1 MAMMKVKKDD
11 GMSLVGKIITIIFII
26 ILAAAIYYFVTLFKG
41 VEINAVNLA
50 GEWKQ
55 AGNPT
60 WFITFTADGNPEEGY
75 DGTAH
80 SWYQSATGEIT
91 SDKHYTFYLEE
102 NANGVMV
109 LHLYDK
115 SAKKEEEIKITKL
128 SRAEMSVIRNGS
140 NFETITKCNIF

>member
-26 ILAAAIYYFVTLFKG
+26 LLAAAIYYFVTLFKG
-41 VEINAVNLA
+41 VEITPVNLA

-60 WFITFTADGNPEEGY
+60 WFISFTADGNPEEGY

-80 SWYQSATGEIT
+80 SYYQSATGEIT
-91 SDKHYTFYLEE
+91 QDNNYTYYLLEKE
-102 NANGVMV
+102 YGVMV
-109 LHLYDK
+109 LHLIEK
-115 SAKKEEEIKITKL
+115 STKKEEEIKITKL
-128 SRAEMSVIRNGS
+128 SRAEISVIRNGS
-140 NFETITKCNIF
+140 KFETITKCNIF